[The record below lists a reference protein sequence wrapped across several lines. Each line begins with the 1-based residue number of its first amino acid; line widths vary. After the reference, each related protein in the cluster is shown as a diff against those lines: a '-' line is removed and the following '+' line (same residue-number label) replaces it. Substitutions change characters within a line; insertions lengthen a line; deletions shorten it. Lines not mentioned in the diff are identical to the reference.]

1 MKKRIGIYANL
12 LLIIFPIVIVL
23 NLIINYHSSKAILY
37 NKISSIGLITVNIPY
52 FFVLAVFVYVL
63 FIKKIEYNLWILIIG
78 LCEIIILQMPRIL
91 LKISY
96 ELFVK
101 MFSQASLNQILFGS
115 AFVLYAL
122 LLLQSLKSK
131 ISS

>member
-1 MKKRIGIYANL
+1 MKKRFGIYANL

-131 ISS
+131 INS

>member
-1 MKKRIGIYANL
+1 MKKRFGIYANL

-37 NKISSIGLITVNIPY
+37 NKISFIGLIIINIPY

-91 LKISY
+91 LNISY

-115 AFVLYAL
+115 AFVCFTITPVIEI
-122 LLLQSLKSK
+122 KNK
-131 ISS
+131 

>member
-78 LCEIIILQMPRIL
+78 LCEIIILQMPRML

>member
-1 MKKRIGIYANL
+1 MKKRLEIYANL
-12 LLIIFPIVIVL
+12 LLIIFPIIIVV
-23 NLIINYHSSKAILY
+23 NLIINYHSYEAILY
-37 NKISSIGLITVNIPY
+37 NKISFIGLITINIPY

-78 LCEIIILQMPRIL
+78 LCEIIILQMPCIL

-96 ELFVK
+96 VLFVK
-101 MFSQASLNQILFGS
+101 MFSQAPLNLILFGS

-122 LLLQSLKSK
+122 LLPQSLKSK
-131 ISS
+131 KSS

>member
-131 ISS
+131 INS